1 MKQKI
6 LGKRKLGGVLRGMR
20 RCKYDQSVF
29 AAFGK
34 V

>member
-20 RCKYDQSVF
+20 GCKYDQNMF
-29 AAFGK
+29 DAFGK